1 MNPLPN
7 KAIKPLSAIEHLWQ
21 ASELAAGQG
30 QVMPT
35 GDRQLNAQLPGGGWP
50 VGALVE
56 VLQAHSG
63 HNDWRLLLPALVQT
77 QGVLVLVAPPH
88 TPFAPGLA
96 GQGLPPER
104 LLCINPPTAFA
115 PAARLWV
122 AEQALRCK
130 DVAAVLAW
138 LPQARA
144 DALRRLQIAAAEHRK
159 LLFVMRPAKAQHESS
174 PAVLRLITSN
184 PGVADAAHADPLA
197 ADTLL
202 VNIFKRRGPPLE
214 QPLALAAR
222 PARLGALLALS
233 AQARTRRAQA
243 THEAAAQPTVA
254 ESPGQAELLNF
265 PLPAPAMPEEPHS
278 ALDRASA

>member
-1 MNPLPN
+1 M
-7 KAIKPLSAIEHLWQ
+7 SAIDHLWQ

-30 QVMPT
+30 QVVST
-35 GDRQLNAQLPGGGWP
+35 GDAQLNAQLPGGGWP

-77 QGVLVLVAPPH
+77 RGVLVLVAPPH
-88 TPFAPGLA
+88 MPFAPGLA
-96 GQGLPPER
+96 GQGLAPER
-104 LLCINPPTAFA
+104 LLCINPPTVFA

-159 LLFVMRPAKAQHESS
+159 LLFVMRPAQAQHESS
-174 PAVLRLITSN
+174 PAVLRLITAS
-184 PGVADAAHADPLA
+184 PAPSAASAADAADAANADPLA
-197 ADTLL
+197 ADAL
-202 VNIFKRRGPPLE
+202 VVRILKRRGPPLE
-214 QPLALAAR
+214 RPLALPAR
-222 PARLGALLALS
+222 PARLGALLALT
-233 AQARTRRAQA
+233 AQARARRAQVAGGA
-243 THEAAAQPTVA
+243 TASSRVAELPGASQVAAQ
-254 ESPGQAELLNF
+254 LLDF
-265 PLPAPAMPEEPHS
+265 PLPPLLQEPHG